1 MLWCPNLHMVLEVR
15 THQHNRVGQLNG
27 LEQGSVLLLVL
38 TMHSTWHHA
47 VTWGAWTPR
56 CCAHWVQQY
65 IELWLHC
72 VLLPFHICVP
82 QICTSAFYSVNPI
95 TNLISEQLYIKC
107 VTPSSTMNPRSP
119 CLSVFRNFFSSAW
132 SLAGIDLREAF
143 QDISECLVML
153 ARVCCLWAC
162 LSSNA
167 QFLYIQTDVGG
178 LWVWW

>member
-1 MLWCPNLHMVLEVR
+1 MLWCPNVNMVLEVR

-27 LEQGSVLLLVL
+27 LERGSVFLLMLI
-38 TMHSTWHHA
+38 MHSTWHHV

-65 IELWLHC
+65 IELWLHY

-82 QICTSAFYSVNPI
+82 QIFTSAFYSVNPI
-95 TNLISEQLYIKC
+95 TNFISEQLYVKS

-119 CLSVFRNFFSSAW
+119 CLAVFRLFAW
-132 SLAGIDLREAF
+132 
-143 QDISECLVML
+143 LVML